1 MTARTLA
8 STARIDEAALAHARA
23 TDTSLREAKIITK
36 NSVKISLLKKI
47 RTKINRRRI
56 GFAILFALYLLSL
69 FGGFLAPYNHRSQAK
84 DTPYLPPTS
93 IHFFDENNSFHA
105 RPFIYR
111 PRMTD
116 KLNFGYED
124 DRTQMY
130 PLKFFTSGDSYDLFG
145 LIPANLHLVGV
156 SENASTDPKL
166 HLLGTDGL
174 GRDVLARLLYAG
186 QLSLIIGPFGL
197 LLAYLI
203 GVSLGAISGF
213 FGGVADSILMRA
225 AEIVMSLPTLILI
238 LAFRAAFPLSI
249 TPRQVAFMMI
259 AIFAAVGW
267 AEVARL
273 TRNLVIAERVKDYVT
288 SAISL
293 GANNIRVI
301 MKHILPNVATPLLTQ
316 FALTAP
322 VFILAEI
329 TLSFLGVGVQEPG
342 ASWGTLLESAKDIG
356 VLKNYWWMLT
366 PVLFVFLTALAFQL
380 MGEREEE
387 L

>member
-1 MTARTLA
+1 M
-8 STARIDEAALAHARA
+8 
-23 TDTSLREAKIITK
+23 
-36 NSVKISLLKKI
+36 KISIVGKI
-47 RTKINRRRI
+47 RNKINRRLI
-56 GFAILFALYLLSL
+56 GFTILVVLYLLSL
-69 FGGFLAPYNHRSQAK
+69 FGGFLAPYNHHSQSK

-93 IHFFDENNSFHA
+93 IHFFDANHSMHF

-111 PRMTD
+111 PRMID
-116 KLNFGYED
+116 RLNFGYEE

-130 PLKFFTSGDSYDLFG
+130 PLKFFTRGESYDLFG
-145 LIPANLHLVGV
+145 LIPLNLHLSGV
-156 SENASTDPKL
+156 AENSSTDPKF

-213 FGGVADSILMRA
+213 FGGITDSILMRA

-273 TRNLVIAERVKDYVT
+273 TRNLVIAERVKDYVI

-301 MKHILPNVATPLLTQ
+301 TKHILPNIATPLLTQ

-342 ASWGTLLESAKDIG
+342 ASWGTLLDSAKDIG
-356 VLKNYWWMLT
+356 VLKNYWWMLS
-366 PVLFVFLTALAFQL
+366 PVICVFLTALAFQML
-380 MGEREEE
+380 GEREESK
-387 L
+387 

>member
-1 MTARTLA
+1 MRTFNKK
-8 STARIDEAALAHARA
+8 T
-23 TDTSLREAKIITK
+23 
-36 NSVKISLLKKI
+36 LLLGFPAPKK
-47 RTKINRRRI
+47 I
-56 GFAILFALYLLSL
+56 GFAILASLYLLSL

-84 DTPYLPPTS
+84 DTPYLPPTGV
-93 IHFFDENNSFHA
+93 HFFDTNHSFHT

-111 PRMTD
+111 PRMLD
-116 KLNFGYED
+116 KLNFGYEE
-124 DRTQMY
+124 DRAQIF
-130 PLKFFTSGDSYDLFG
+130 PLQFLVRGDGYEVFG
-145 LIPANLHLVGV
+145 MIPANWHLVGV
-156 SENASTDPKL
+156 AENPLATADPVPQI

-197 LLAYLI
+197 LLAYVI
-203 GVSLGAISGF
+203 GVSLGAISGY
-213 FGGVADSILMRA
+213 FGGVVDSILMRA

-249 TPRQVAFMMI
+249 TPRQVAVMMVT
-259 AIFAAVGW
+259 IFAAVGW
-267 AEVARL
+267 AEVSRL
-273 TRNLVIAERVKDYVT
+273 TRNLVLTERVQDYVT

-293 GANNIRVI
+293 GANNWRVI
-301 MKHILPNVATPLLTQ
+301 AKHILPNVATPLLTQ

-366 PVLFVFLTALAFQL
+366 PVIFVFLTALAFQL
-380 MGEREEE
+380 IGEREADSAAN
-387 L
+387 

>member
-1 MTARTLA
+1 MVSPRF
-8 STARIDEAALAHARA
+8 S
-23 TDTSLREAKIITK
+23 K
-36 NSVKISLLKKI
+36 
-47 RTKINRRRI
+47 RRF
-56 GFAILFALYLLSL
+56 GFAILISLYLLSL

-84 DTPYLPPTS
+84 DTPYLPPTG
-93 IHFFDENNSFHA
+93 IHFFDADNSMHV
-105 RPFIYR
+105 RPFIYGH
-111 PRMTD
+111 RMID
-116 KLNFGYED
+116 KLNFGYEE
-124 DRTQMY
+124 DRTQMA
-130 PLKFFTSGDSYDLFG
+130 PLKFFVRGDSYDLFG
-145 LIPANLHLVGV
+145 LIPMNFHLAGV
-156 SENASTDPKL
+156 EDNSSTSLKL

-197 LLAYLI
+197 LLAYFI

-213 FGGVADSILMRA
+213 FGGITDSILMRA

-273 TRNLVIAERVKDYVT
+273 TRNLVFAERVKDYVT

-293 GANNIRVI
+293 GANNARVI
-301 MKHILPNVATPLLTQ
+301 TKHILPNVATPLLTQ

-356 VLKNYWWMLT
+356 VLKNYWWMLS
-366 PVLFVFLTALAFQL
+366 PVIFVFLTALAFQ
-380 MGEREEE
+380 MIGEREEGE
-387 L
+387 

>member
-1 MTARTLA
+1 M
-8 STARIDEAALAHARA
+8 
-23 TDTSLREAKIITK
+23 
-36 NSVKISLLKKI
+36 
-47 RTKINRRRI
+47 
-56 GFAILFALYLLSL
+56 
-69 FGGFLAPYNHRSQAK
+69 
-84 DTPYLPPTS
+84 
-93 IHFFDENNSFHA
+93 HF

-111 PRMTD
+111 PRMID
-116 KLNFGYED
+116 RLNFGYEE

-130 PLKFFTSGDSYDLFG
+130 PLKFFTRGESYDLFG
-145 LIPANLHLVGV
+145 LIPLNLHLIGV
-156 SENASTDPKL
+156 AVNSSNDPKF

-197 LLAYLI
+197 LLAYII
-203 GVSLGAISGF
+203 GVSIGAISGF
-213 FGGVADSILMRA
+213 FGGITDSILMRA

-293 GANNIRVI
+293 GANNVRVI
-301 MKHILPNVATPLLTQ
+301 TKHILPNVATPLLTQ

-356 VLKNYWWMLT
+356 VLKNYWWMLS
-366 PVLFVFLTALAFQL
+366 PVICVFLTALAFQL
-380 MGEREEE
+380 LGEREEGP
-387 L
+387 